1 MQQKIQGLKK
11 EFKRT
16 DVNRLRN
23 LIQGKTGDSTNT
35 QIGYSTKQED
45 YKEGDVWTEGR
56 KTWTIKNGIKQTI
69 SKLDTI
75 KKEVFMPLCCPN
87 CGNVMKKRLDK
98 PNYKIHKKCFDC
110 VVEFEHKLK
119 IRGEYDDYI
128 KNLKAKNSLD
138 IVDEMESYLLD
149 AINTSNSGFVSEDGV
164 VERWVGG
171 VNKEELTKQVKES
184 AKIRRTHLKKELNDK
199 EGA

>member
-1 MQQKIQGLKK
+1 MLKK
-11 EFKRT
+11 EFKRK
-16 DVNRLRN
+16 DVSRMRN
-23 LIQGKTGDSTNT
+23 LITGKTGASTGT
-35 QIGYSTKQED
+35 QIGYNKEQID
-45 YKEGDVWTEGR
+45 YKEGDIWTENK

-75 KKEVFMPLCCPN
+75 KKEVFMPLCCPK
-87 CGNVMKKRLDK
+87 CGKVMKGQLDK
-98 PNYKIHKKCFDC
+98 PNYKIHKKCHDC
-110 VVEFEHKLK
+110 VVEFEHKLR

-128 KNLKAKNSLD
+128 KKLKTKNSLD
-138 IVDEMESYLLD
+138 IVNEMESYLLD
-149 AINTSNSGFVSEDGV
+149 AINTSNSGYVSEDGV

-171 VNKEELTKQVKES
+171 VNKKELTKQVKEA